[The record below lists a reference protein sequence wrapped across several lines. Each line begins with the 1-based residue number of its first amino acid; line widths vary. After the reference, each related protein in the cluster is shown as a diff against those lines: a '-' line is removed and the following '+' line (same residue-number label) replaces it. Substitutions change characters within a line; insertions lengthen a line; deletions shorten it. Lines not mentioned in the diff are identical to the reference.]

1 MKRSK
6 EVRTPRQKLLLVD
19 DDPNDIVLFA
29 AAIDQ
34 ASLDIAL
41 QTAVDGRQAIEQL
54 EGRGKYADRS
64 VCPIP
69 DLILLDL
76 TMSSRDG
83 FDFLAWRR
91 ASRWF
96 TIIPVF
102 LYTGSQDK
110 VLIQR
115 ALALGADR
123 YIAKPHRFEDLK
135 ALVWDIYNSGLK
147 PHLHPREIAS
157 LNAAFSPAMRNSPA
171 SQSELFPPG
180 E

>member
-1 MKRSK
+1 M
-6 EVRTPRQKLLLVD
+6 LLVD

-34 ASLDIAL
+34 TGLDIVL
-41 QTAVDGRQAIEQL
+41 QTAADGCHAIEQL
-54 EGRGKYADRS
+54 EGRGKYANRS
-64 VCPIP
+64 VHPKP
-69 DLILLDL
+69 DLVLLDL
-76 TMSSRDG
+76 TMSTRDG

-96 TIIPVF
+96 NSLPVF

-115 ALALGADR
+115 GLALGAER

-135 ALVWDIYNSGLK
+135 SLVWDIYNSALK
-147 PHLHPREIAS
+147 PHLGREVPN
-157 LNAAFSPAMRNSPA
+157 LNAAFSPAIRRRIAPGSEFSPTI
-171 SQSELFPPG
+171 E
-180 E
+180 

>member
-1 MKRSK
+1 M
-6 EVRTPRQKLLLVD
+6 LLVD

-64 VCPIP
+64 AYPIP

-96 TIIPVF
+96 TLPVF

-110 VLIQR
+110 ALIQR
-115 ALALGADR
+115 ALTLGANR

-135 ALVWDIYNSGLK
+135 SLVWDIYNSGLK
-147 PHLHPREIAS
+147 PHLQPAHEVAGLNPAFTPRIRRTTIVSGSEV
-157 LNAAFSPAMRNSPA
+157 SPPI
-171 SQSELFPPG
+171 E
-180 E
+180 